1 MLTNRMSW
9 TGDGKMAA
17 LLRCVGLVVLACLA
31 ASCASLPPP
40 APKQQIQGAPSTPV
54 QAVPTPL
61 REQPSARAT
70 PAGARQPASAWKT
83 NQAALGIIEKSE
95 DVRLVAYPGEGSAW
109 YIGYGH
115 KKDITP
121 GMMITQTQAEAF
133 LLEDARSCE
142 SQVVRAVTV
151 PVTEN
156 EFSAMVSI
164 CFTSPGAVGA
174 QSSIIKFLNAGDRLG
189 AADAFLLYIMSG
201 GMVNRGLSLRRRK
214 ERDLFLQ

>member
-1 MLTNRMSW
+1 
-9 TGDGKMAA
+9 MAG

-40 APKQQIQGAPSTPV
+40 APNQPIQGAPSMPV
-54 QAVPTPL
+54 QAAPTPL

-70 PAGARQPASAWKT
+70 PVGGRQPASAWKT

-142 SQVVRAVTV
+142 SQVARAVTV
-151 PVTEN
+151 RVTEN

-174 QSSIIKFLNAGDRLG
+174 QSSIIKSLNAGDRQG
-189 AADAFLLYIMSG
+189 AADAFLLYIRSG